1 MVVKLLHFWKQY
13 DPNDVTDEGI
23 LMEVKSLQF
32 EYLYIVLYQRFMH

>member
-23 LMEVKSLQF
+23 LMEVKSLQYQ
-32 EYLYIVLYQRFMH
+32 YLYIVLYQRFMH